1 MALTLEQK
9 RKARKPLLW
18 IGIASMAM
26 AFAGLTSGYVVS
38 RAALLADG
46 MWLEFALPEAFM
58 WSTVVLVASSITLFL
73 AVRAS
78 RKVGQGSLAAWMGV
92 TWLLG
97 LAFAGLQ
104 LMGYTQLTD
113 QGIFFTGEGSNTAGS
128 WVYAISFFHLLHLAA
143 GIIALTVSWIKS
155 IRGKYAENKLGL
167 ELTATFWHFL
177 DVLWVY
183 LYLFLVFI
191 R

>member
-1 MALTLEQK
+1 MALSLEQK

-46 MWLEFALPEAFM
+46 MWLEFALPDAFL
-58 WSTVVLVASSITLFL
+58 WSTTVIVISSITMFL
-73 AVRAS
+73 ALRSS
-78 RKVGQGSLAAWMGV
+78 RSEGQGQLPLWMGL
-92 TWLLG
+92 TWVLG
-97 LAFAGLQ
+97 LSFAALQ
-104 LMGYTQLTD
+104 WVGYEQLID

-128 WVYAISFFHLLHLAA
+128 WVYAISFFHLLHLGA
-143 GIIALTVSWIKS
+143 GIIALTVSWVKS
-155 IRGKYAENKLGL
+155 IRGKYRENRLGL